1 MNKYYLQ
8 QVELLLE
15 ILPILNNFPCFA
27 LKGGTAINMFVRNM
41 PRLSIDID
49 LTYLPIEPRDK
60 FLSNLTQALEELAN
74 MIVVSN
80 KQLYVEKKY
89 INKNQLAK
97 LIISNDNVNVKIEP
111 NLILRGYVFNPET
124 RTLCQA
130 AQDQFLQSFKINC
143 MSFADLYGGKICAAL
158 DRQHPRDLFDIK
170 ILLEDGG
177 ITDEMRQAFV
187 AYLASSPR
195 PMSEL
200 LRPNLLDI
208 TDVFQKEFLEMTDTQ
223 INCIELEH
231 TRKQLINYLH
241 ENLTEKERKFLLSVK
256 HGEPEWALMGNI
268 TLDNLPALKWKV
280 INIQKMDKQ
289 KRLDATNKLKEILG
303 L

>member
-1 MNKYYLQ
+1 
-8 QVELLLE
+8 
-15 ILPILNNFPCFA
+15 
-27 LKGGTAINMFVRNM
+27 M

-60 FLSNLTQALEELAN
+60 FLSKLTHTLEELAN
-74 MIVVSN
+74 MIVASN

-111 NLILRGYVFNPET
+111 NLILRGYVFNPEK
-124 RTLCQA
+124 RNLCQA

-143 MSFADLYGGKICAAL
+143 MSFADLYGGKICAAV

-170 ILLEDGG
+170 ILFENGG
-177 ITDEMRQAFV
+177 ITDEMRRAFV

-195 PMSEL
+195 PMNEL
-200 LRPNLLDI
+200 LLPNLLDI
-208 TDVFQKEFLEMTDTQ
+208 TDVFQKEFLDMSDKPISCE
-223 INCIELEH
+223 ELEH

-241 ENLTEKERKFLLSVK
+241 KNLTEKERRFLLSVK
-256 HGEPEWALMGNI
+256 HGGPEWALMEGI
-268 TLDNLPALKWKV
+268 RLDNLPALKWKV
-280 INIQKMDKQ
+280 INIQKMDRKKHQ
-289 KRLDATNKLKEILG
+289 DATNKLKEILG